1 MAVAL
6 LITTPNFLAP
16 FAYSTSQE
24 GGLPSPDAIRSE
36 ALRYAHA
43 ISSRRKDFPLL
54 IPALGVKRGAKIGSG
69 ALEADMFVLV
79 FPAAPGKI
87 EAATTTVAAIISDMA
102 VEFFKNLGNL
112 ENPAYTLAKFY
123 KIVYEKQ
130 VEAGA
135 KPAFLPYENVTFVIL
150 VVIWIKA
157 SSLTEIITG
166 LGLSAVK
173 AAADGIITV
182 TIALSGNALDIVRE
196 NIRTYAD
203 SLITDLIDKMK
214 NEVRYTFN
222 NLIDEIENIPC
233 TCEEYV
239 EKDDQTVCILYGIEL
254 NIGDAL
260 TELRQRANTRLSEAA
275 QDISSNSYK
284 NFVEVSSQNVDSVL
298 ESTHKDASNLYG
310 IISEDTKKVA
320 NQIIDKFGRNIEQNL
335 NKNLPDE
342 FRNKISEVFK
352 VNSIV
357 EGQGSSCEQAK
368 QNAKAQLLSIAD
380 TIIGRLDV
388 IKVNLV
394 DCVDKV
400 VSSEIDEM
408 KAAVSGILSTI
419 RSEIYAAINEAEEP
433 VKEVVESAISN
444 VAAAT
449 SAPVFVAYALG
460 QGLFQ
465 AMQTWVKDVTVTCP
479 IGVSGRD
486 EERMLVVQ
494 KDPPKVTFLS
504 EDDKI
509 TASGSPPA
517 IDQIASAAKGFVR
530 GFLGTL
536 ASVVGTQKAIEKVI
550 DAVPSLVAVNIKM
563 EDSKKYFIAQP
574 KPGIYFMKINLNV
587 KTGADIVGDAVE
599 GFRIALFGDTK
610 VTENTY
616 LNTLNN
622 FLDDSK
628 KAEQS
633 GGKTNVQVESG
644 VNLVIPYLVLPPYFV
659 AEETRVESGVATIT
673 LAAVYDFA
681 ALLRPQLDKLRND
694 LYKLRY
700 EAINVEQVIEEM
712 AEKISGMLKD
722 SIIDI
727 IFDKFNE
734 MVNNVIYAPELSPG
748 LSEIELLVV
757 VNFIE
762 NIKEFIKDKISELI
776 RDAIE
781 NYLEKVLD
789 FAKGLI
795 YEATKYVDLGV
806 DALFVADQLIATTL
820 TILKINVVNSG
831 KMGVVALIP
840 ELGVAS
846 QPIDDKGIAKVTLRL
861 ESLRG
866 RGPASLGAVPAF
878 QRLDPEGK
886 ASYVRV
892 PGSIAS
898 LEPLVVPLVP
908 VAILTGG
915 KLVVRFTTPF
925 NKDPWLSY
933 TGISIETDFFADG
946 KLIAANWDKEKG
958 GYVIDFERYKGAGAI
973 TLKIRHTSSGKGCS
987 LGVAVLVPVAD
998 EVPIYVNPQALAERA

>member
-1 MAVAL
+1 MAVVL
-6 LITTPNFLAP
+6 LITTPSFLAP

-79 FPAAPGKI
+79 FPAAPGKV

-123 KIVYEKQ
+123 KIVYEKL

-182 TIALSGNALDIVRE
+182 IIALSGNALDIVRE

-233 TCEEYV
+233 TCKEYV

-254 NIGDAL
+254 NTGDAL

-284 NFVEVSSQNVDSVL
+284 NFVEVSSQNVNSVL

-310 IISEDTKKVA
+310 IISEDTKKDA
-320 NQIIDKFGRNIEQNL
+320 NQIIDKFGRNIAQNL
-335 NKNLPDE
+335 MKNLPDE
-342 FRNKISEVFK
+342 FINKISEVFK

-357 EGQGSSCEQAK
+357 EGQGSSCEEAK
-368 QNAKAQLLSIAD
+368 QNAKAELLSIAD

-394 DCVDKV
+394 DCVDKMV
-400 VSSEIDEM
+400 GSEIDEM

-419 RSEIYAAINEAEEP
+419 RGEIYAAINEAEEQ

-494 KDPPKVTFLS
+494 KDSPKVTFLS
-504 EDDKI
+504 EDDGDKI
-509 TASGSPPA
+509 TASGSPPV

-599 GFRIALFGDTK
+599 GFRNALFGGTK

-616 LNTLNN
+616 LNTLKG
-622 FLDDSK
+622 FLDS

-633 GGKTNVQVESG
+633 GVKTNVQVESG
-644 VNLVIPYLVLPPYFV
+644 ANLVIPYLVLPPYFV

-681 ALLRPQLDKLRND
+681 ALLRPQLDKLRNE

-700 EAINVEQVIEEM
+700 EATNVEQVIEEM

-734 MVNNVIYAPELSPG
+734 MVNNAKYAPELSLG

-762 NIKEFIKDKISELI
+762 NIKEFIKGKISELI

-820 TILKINVVNSG
+820 TLLKVNVVNSG

-846 QPIDDKGIAKVTLRL
+846 QPIDDKGIAKVTVRL

-886 ASYVRV
+886 VSYVRV

-946 KLIAANWDKEKG
+946 KPIAAIWDKNKG
-958 GYVIDFERYKGAGAI
+958 YIIDFERYKGAGAI
-973 TLKIRHTSSGKGCS
+973 TLKIRHAGSGKGCS

-998 EVPIYVNPQALAERA
+998 EVPVYVNPQALAERA